1 LSRFNNPK
9 ALLSLPRE
17 PLQTPLKPQIAPKD
31 TPLPLP
37 GDESALPDSSLGQR
51 AGFALLCVFPIFAYA
66 NEFALRLFHVKAYL
80 STVSWALLPL
90 LLLLSGNLLR
100 GMRDAIGRL
109 WLLFLAWL
117 CIAAPFS
124 VWRGGSLL
132 LLADY
137 IPHGWIQLYY
147 FAAFVISIR
156 HLRRLMFFLIAS
168 NLVLLVDCFWFGSVQ
183 GGRLEIPGSI
193 FFANANDLSLQLII
207 AITQFTYLVF
217 QPQYWK
223 RILGAAAILAALVFM
238 FRTAGRGAF
247 VAILILAVVS
257 LLLARNRVRY
267 LLIGIPVL
275 AAALL
280 LTPAAALHRMML
292 IAIGPA
298 AESADLQDESAAASQ
313 LQRTQLF
320 HQSLNYAIEHPLLG
334 VGPGQF
340 AVAVY
345 GDAVKQGQPAPW
357 LGTHN
362 SYTQVA
368 SECGIPALLFYVSV
382 IVLALVSNCRTY
394 RRGADVAALRDLRAL
409 AFCLF
414 SGVLVYAVCTFFF
427 HIAYSN
433 YLPALAGMSVALR
446 LAPRPP
452 ETCA

>member
-17 PLQTPLKPQIAPKD
+17 PLQRPPKPQIRSKAPAF
-31 TPLPLP
+31 TP
-37 GDESALPDSSLGQR
+37 GIESTPPDSSLGQR
-51 AGFALLCVFPIFAYA
+51 AGFALLCVFSISAYA
-66 NEFALRLFHVKAYL
+66 NEFALRAFHAKAYI
-80 STVSWALLPL
+80 STVSWVLLPL

-100 GMRDAIGRL
+100 GLRDPIGRL
-109 WLLFLAWL
+109 WLAFLAWL
-117 CIAAPFS
+117 CLAAPFS

-132 LLADY
+132 LLDDY

-147 FAAFVISIR
+147 FAAFAISIR

-168 NLVLLVDCFWFGSVQ
+168 NLVLLADCFWFGSAQ
-183 GGRLEIPGSI
+183 GGRLEIPDSV
-193 FFANANDLSLQLII
+193 FFSNANDLSLQLII

-223 RILGAAAILAALVFM
+223 RILGGAAILVALVFM

-247 VAILILAVVS
+247 VAILTLALVS
-257 LLLARNRVRY
+257 LLLGRNRIRY
-267 LLIGIPVL
+267 LLIGVPVL
-275 AAALL
+275 AAALM
-280 LTPAAALHRMML
+280 LTPAPALHRMML
-292 IAIGPA
+292 IAIGPT
-298 AESADLQDESAAASQ
+298 AESTDVQDESAAASQ
-313 LQRTQLF
+313 NQRTELF
-320 HQSLNYAIEHPLLG
+320 RQSLSYALAHPLFG

-340 AVAVY
+340 AVAVF
-345 GDAVKQGQPAPW
+345 GDAVKQGKPAPW

-368 SECGIPALLFYVSV
+368 SECGIPAFLLYTAVV
-382 IVLALVSNCRTY
+382 VLALASNFRIY
-394 RRGADVAALRDLRAL
+394 RRGADVAELRDMRAL

-427 HIAYSN
+427 HIAYSS

-446 LAPRPP
+446 LAPRV
-452 ETCA
+452 